1 MSSSTKISD
10 SLNKLGV
17 GDDGTEI
24 LVAGVDKDIE
34 DMKRTVAGDWV
45 DVGLLDQ
52 YLDDE
57 ALTKLHKLKPDE
69 IYDLTGSLC
78 SRISAKDCL

>member
-17 GDDGTEI
+17 GDDGTEM

-34 DMKRTVAGDWV
+34 DLMKTVVGDWV
-45 DVGLLDQ
+45 DVGQLDK
-52 YLDDE
+52 YLDTA
-57 ALTKLHKLKPDE
+57 ALTLHKLKPDE
-69 IYDLTGSLC
+69 LCDVTGSLC